1 MNEPV
6 IRHGAWS
13 RLLLAAAGLL
23 GASGVGLAAAAAHR
37 GGGNLDVAGYMLM
50 IHAAAIA
57 GLALAGRGGLLLGGA
72 SLLAVG
78 VALFAGDIAM
88 RAFAEMRLFPMAAPS
103 GGLTMMIGWLALT
116 AAAAIGRLTKP

>member
-1 MNEPV
+1 M
-6 IRHGAWS
+6 RYAAWS
-13 RLLLAAAGLL
+13 RLLLAAAGLF
-23 GASGVGLAAAAAHR
+23 GAAGVGLAAAAAHR
-37 GGGNLDVAGYMLM
+37 GGANLDVAGYLLM

-88 RAFAEMRLFPMAAPS
+88 RAFAQTRLFPMAAPS
-103 GGLTMMIGWLALT
+103 GGIAMMLGWLTLT
-116 AAAAIGRLTKP
+116 AAAAMGRLTKP